1 MSRLNEVCQQYLAHS
16 FRPYLYKNTE
26 RFPWHNYL
34 KIVYND
40 ALTFDPATKRGGNKA
55 GYKFRTL
62 ARAPQNKHLQH
73 LVNEL
78 AYAKQ
83 FEEDIVIDK
92 LSLSDYF
99 TSAAFFVIRE
109 AEGPNILDDISY
121 GRVDAKSE
129 AEAGS
134 ASLIPSAFD
143 GKYTSTLK
151 SKGFENDEV
160 VALAAIEAFGCA
172 WDPKKKDTSKYPKL
186 DNYYFKQL
194 LNPSSD
200 VVLQA
205 ELTGDAELKAIV
217 EKFAQ
222 DEKAYHATFGKAF
235 IKLSNLGSNEEELIN
250 VENLLIDHPYYKF
263 ITQYY

>member
-1 MSRLNEVCQQYLAHS
+1 MSRINELCQQYLAHS
-16 FRPYLYKNTE
+16 LRPYLYKNTE
-26 RFPWHNYL
+26 RFPWHNYI

-55 GYKFRTL
+55 GYKFRTF
-62 ARAPQNKHLQH
+62 ARSSQNKHLQH

-78 AYAKQ
+78 TYQKQ

-92 LSLSDYF
+92 MSLSDYF

-109 AEGPNILDDISY
+109 AEGPNILNDISY
-121 GRVDAKSE
+121 GRIDAKNES
-129 AEAGS
+129 EAGS
-134 ASLIPSAFD
+134 PSQIPSPFD
-143 GKYTSTLK
+143 GKYTNALK
-151 SKGFENDEV
+151 AKGFENDEI

-194 LNPSSD
+194 LNPSSG

-205 ELTGDAELKAIV
+205 ELTGNADFKTIV

-235 IKLSNLGSNEEELIN
+235 LKLSDLGHEADSLAN
-250 VENLLIDHPYYKF
+250 VEHLLETHPYYKF